1 MSIVKTKNGES
12 NLPTLFSDFFNSDPF
27 FRPGWLGMLDR
38 ELENTMP
45 AVNIKE
51 NEKSFSIE
59 LAAPGFTKKDFHIDV
74 DEDILTIS
82 AEKKMEKKEDKER
95 YTRREYSYETFS
107 RSFTLPKNS
116 VSDGLEAKYEEGI
129 LRLMV
134 PKKVEAKAKAKKE
147 VLVS

>member
-1 MSIVKTKNGES
+1 
-12 NLPTLFSDFFNSDPF
+12 
-27 FRPGWLGMLDR
+27 
-38 ELENTMP
+38 
-45 AVNIKE
+45 
-51 NEKSFSIE
+51 
-59 LAAPGFTKKDFHIDV
+59 LAAPGYTKKDFHINI

-82 AEKKMEKKEDKER
+82 AEKKMEKKEEKER
-95 YTRREYSYETFS
+95 FTRREYSYETFS